1 MNMDIL
7 RWYKL
12 NPKVVIKPTS
22 NKFYNLYNYK
32 LVYKVDGARAIPGS
46 KTLDQLN
53 LRMSYLGGISRH
65 NKGVVDRELIGIL
78 FDIYRDAQIRFRV
91 EGNSVSMFCSDID
104 LLYHTASHRLAAYTN
119 NLTQCS
125 LVLSDAAQKALDGG
139 QIIVNKPPEF
149 RYKVLLRQGFYRN
162 LSERQAAAN
171 YIEQLG
177 SDIKISKLLLNNLK
191 SSTKYLSAGYFY
203 TNDRRLGDI
212 IMMIC
217 PRLILSIRELVE
229 VN

>member
-22 NKFYNLYNYK
+22 NKFYNQYNYK
-32 LVYKVDGARAIPGS
+32 IVYTVDGARAIPGS
-46 KTLDQLN
+46 KTIEQFNFRLSYLSSN
-53 LRMSYLGGISRH
+53 LRHSKAIA
-65 NKGVVDRELIGIL
+65 DRELIGIL
-78 FDIYRDAQIRFRV
+78 FDIYRDGQIRFRV
-91 EGNSVSMFCSDID
+91 EGNSVSMFSSDID
-104 LLYHTASHRLAAYTN
+104 LLYQTASHRLAAYTK
-119 NLTQCS
+119 NLTMCS
-125 LVLSDAAQKALDGG
+125 LVLSDAAQKALDVGH
-139 QIIVNKPPEF
+139 IVVNKPPEF
-149 RYKVLLRQGFYRN
+149 RYKVLLRQGFYKN
-162 LSERQAAAN
+162 LAERQAAAN

-177 SDIKISKLLLNNLK
+177 DDIRISKLLLDNLK
-191 SSTKYLSAGYFY
+191 SPTKYLSAGYFY

-212 IMMIC
+212 VMMIC